1 MLGAMLQFSTDP
13 EVAEQ
18 QMQAIIFYLTTFGYI
33 DGDFDDSEKDFVR
46 GYIRKLVRQ
55 RVKTGMPD
63 ADEATRTDLV
73 DRFTVHFYEVFEGID
88 RSVHELFTEAVAS
101 DEDQD
106 AFIHAKLKL
115 RCFEIFEGFDR
126 VNQELLL
133 EAMDELIEADGEVH
147 PAEVKFRNELIE
159 LFESDLGVDLVEDS
173 GVLPRM
179 SITEGLSPVATQATH
194 PFFDQFEIH
203 YSAEK
208 DLLMQQVSAD
218 LRLIDEAIERIEE
231 QRRAGQGKL
240 EGKATVADLTG
251 EQPFLDGHVY
261 AHPTVP
267 GASYELTVLGDLHGC
282 YSCLKGAVMQ
292 SDFFEKVK
300 AYRVDPKSVPKPI
313 LVLLGDYIDRGIF
326 SMNGVLR
333 SVMQLFVSA
342 PEHVYV
348 LRGNHEYYV
357 EYKGEVYG
365 GVKPA
370 EAINTLKPH
379 VPTEVFQ
386 RYMRLFDTLPN
397 MLLFGDTLFVHAGIP
412 RDRLVKERWQD
423 LSTLNDWDI
432 RFQMMWSDP
441 STADVIPAAL
451 QDQSARFPFGRL
463 QAAAFL
469 KRLGCHTLIRGHE
482 KVDAGFVMNFDD
494 DNVALGTL
502 FSAGG
507 SDNDDLPPE
516 SSYRTVTPKALTVS
530 WKAGALEIAPWVI
543 DYKSYN
549 DPERNGF
556 YRARRELEH
565 RG

>member
-1 MLGAMLQFSTDP
+1 MLRFSTDP

-33 DGDFDDSEKDFVR
+33 DGDFDDTEKEYVR
-46 GYIRKLVRQ
+46 EYIRKLVRQ

-63 ADEATRTDLV
+63 ADEATRKELV
-73 DRFTVHFYEVFEGID
+73 DRFTVHFHEVFEGID
-88 RSVHELFTEAVAS
+88 RNVHELFTEAVAR

-115 RCFEIFEGFDR
+115 RCFEIFQGFDR

-147 PAEVKFRNELIE
+147 PAEVKFRNELVD
-159 LFESDLGVDLVEDS
+159 LFESDLGVDLVEDA
-173 GVLPRM
+173 GIGPRV
-179 SITEGLSPVATQATH
+179 SITQAVRVAPKDATH

-208 DLLMQQVSAD
+208 DVLLQQVNAD
-218 LRLIDEAIERIEE
+218 LRLIQEAIDRIAE
-231 QRRAGQGKL
+231 QRSRGAGKL
-240 EGKATVADLTG
+240 DGKATVADLAS
-251 EQPFLDGHVY
+251 EEPFLDGHVY
-261 AHPTVP
+261 VHPAAP
-267 GASYELTVLGDLHGC
+267 GARYDLTVLGDLHGC

-292 SDFFEKVK
+292 AEFFEKVK
-300 AYRVDPKSVPKPI
+300 AYRADPTTVPKPLLI
-313 LVLLGDYIDRGIF
+313 LLGDYIDRGIF

-357 EYKGEVYG
+357 EYKGQIYG

-379 VPTEVFQ
+379 VPVEVFQ
-386 RYMRLFDTLPN
+386 QYMQLFDTMPN
-397 MLLFGDTLFVHAGIP
+397 MLLFGNVLFVHAGIP
-412 RDRLVKERWQD
+412 RDRLVKERWKD

-441 STADVIPAAL
+441 STVDVIPAAL

-469 KRLGCHTLIRGHE
+469 KRIGCHTLIRGHE
-482 KVDAGFVMNFDD
+482 KVDAGFLMNFDD
-494 DNVALGTL
+494 ENVTLGTL

-507 SDNDDLPPE
+507 ADNDDLPPE

-530 WKAGALEIAPWVI
+530 CNDGALDLAAWEI
-543 DYKSYN
+543 DYKTYN

-556 YRARRELEH
+556 YRAKRELEH